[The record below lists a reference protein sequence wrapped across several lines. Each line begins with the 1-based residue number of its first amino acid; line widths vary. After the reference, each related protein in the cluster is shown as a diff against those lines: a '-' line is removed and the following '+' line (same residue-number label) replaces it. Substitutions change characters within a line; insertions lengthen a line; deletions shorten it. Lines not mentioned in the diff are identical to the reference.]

1 MLYIELLIKE
11 AVSLPAKR
19 IDHIGVVVRDLEK
32 SITFY
37 QDVLDLKLKAR
48 TPHTNGVIQL
58 AFLGYE
64 ESEETEIELIQGYSD
79 TLPSEATIHHFA
91 ITVDDIEKEYARIKK
106 LNDIELIDE
115 EIVTLPNGYRYFYI
129 YGPEKEWIEFFQR

>member
-1 MLYIELLIKE
+1 M
-11 AVSLPAKR
+11 AVKR
-19 IDHIGVVVRDLEK
+19 VDHIGVVVKDLEK
-32 SITFY
+32 SIAFY

-48 TPHTNGVIQL
+48 MTHTNGVIEL

-64 ESEETEIELIQGYSD
+64 ESDETEIELIQGYSD

-91 ITVDDIEKEYARIKK
+91 ITVDDIEEEYARIKS
-106 LNDIELIDE
+106 LDNTELIDE
-115 EIVTLPNGYRYFYI
+115 EIVTLPNGYRYFYV

>member
-1 MLYIELLIKE
+1 M
-11 AVSLPAKR
+11 AAKR
-19 IDHIGVVVRDLEK
+19 VDHIGVVVKDLEK
-32 SITFY
+32 SIAFY

-48 TPHTNGVIQL
+48 MPHTNGVIEL

-64 ESEETEIELIQGYSD
+64 ESDETEIELIQGYSD

-91 ITVDDIEKEYARIKK
+91 ITVDDIEAEYARIKS
-106 LNDIELIDE
+106 LDNTELIDE
-115 EIVTLPNGYRYFYI
+115 GIVTLPNGYRYFYI

>member
-1 MLYIELLIKE
+1 MAIKR
-11 AVSLPAKR
+11 V
-19 IDHIGVVVRDLEK
+19 DHIGVVVRDLEE

-37 QDVLDLKLKAR
+37 QDVLDLKVKSRVL
-48 TPHTNGVIQL
+48 HTNGVIQL
-58 AFLGYE
+58 AFLGYND
-64 ESEETEIELIQGYSD
+64 SDETEIELIQGYSD

-91 ITVDDIEKEYARIKK
+91 ITVDDIEKEYDRIKS
-106 LNDIELIDE
+106 LDNIELIDE

>member
-1 MLYIELLIKE
+1 MKE
-11 AVSLPAKR
+11 EGFLAVKR
-19 IDHIGVVVRDLEK
+19 VDHIGVVVKDLEK
-32 SITFY
+32 SIAFY

-48 TPHTNGVIQL
+48 MTHTNGVIEL

-64 ESEETEIELIQGYSD
+64 ESDETEIELIQGYSD

-91 ITVDDIEKEYARIKK
+91 ITVDDIEEEYARIKN
-106 LNDIELIDE
+106 LDNTELIDE
-115 EIVTLPNGYRYFYI
+115 EIVTLPNGYRYFYV

>member
-1 MLYIELLIKE
+1 MAIKR
-11 AVSLPAKR
+11 V
-19 IDHIGVVVRDLEK
+19 DHIGVVVRDLEK

-37 QDVLDLKLKAR
+37 QDVLDLKLKSR
-48 TPHTNGVIQL
+48 VPHTDGVIQL
-58 AFLGYE
+58 AFLGYND
-64 ESEETEIELIQGYSD
+64 SNETEIELIQGYSD

-91 ITVDDIEKEYARIKK
+91 ISVDDIEEEYARIQGFE
-106 LNDIELIDE
+106 NVELIDQ

>member
-1 MLYIELLIKE
+1 MAIKR
-11 AVSLPAKR
+11 V
-19 IDHIGVVVRDLEK
+19 DHIGVVVRDLEK

-37 QDVLDLKLKAR
+37 QDVLDLKLKSR
-48 TPHTNGVIQL
+48 VPHTDGVIQL
-58 AFLGYE
+58 AFLGYND
-64 ESEETEIELIQGYSD
+64 SNETEIELIQGYSD

-91 ITVDDIEKEYARIKK
+91 ISVDDIEEEYTRIQGFE
-106 LNDIELIDE
+106 DVELIDQ

>member
-1 MLYIELLIKE
+1 M
-11 AVSLPAKR
+11 AVKR
-19 IDHIGVVVRDLEK
+19 VDHIGVVVKDLEK
-32 SITFY
+32 SIAFY

-48 TPHTNGVIQL
+48 ITHTNGVIEL

-64 ESEETEIELIQGYSD
+64 ESDETEIELIQGYSD

-91 ITVDDIEKEYARIKK
+91 ITVDDIEEEYARIKS
-106 LNDIELIDE
+106 LDNTELIDE
-115 EIVTLPNGYRYFYI
+115 EIVTLPNGYRYFYV

>member
-1 MLYIELLIKE
+1 L
-11 AVSLPAKR
+11 AVKR
-19 IDHIGVVVRDLEK
+19 VDHIGVVVKDLEK
-32 SITFY
+32 SIAFY

-48 TPHTNGVIQL
+48 MTHTNGVIEL

-64 ESEETEIELIQGYSD
+64 ESDETEIELIQGYSD

-91 ITVDDIEKEYARIKK
+91 ITVDDIEEEYARIKS
-106 LNDIELIDE
+106 LDNTELIDE
-115 EIVTLPNGYRYFYI
+115 QIVTLPNGYRYFYV

>member
-1 MLYIELLIKE
+1 M
-11 AVSLPAKR
+11 AAKR
-19 IDHIGVVVRDLEK
+19 VDHIGVVVKDLEK
-32 SITFY
+32 SIAFY

-48 TPHTNGVIQL
+48 MTHTNGVIEL

-64 ESEETEIELIQGYSD
+64 ESDETEIELIQGYSD

-91 ITVDDIEKEYARIKK
+91 ITVDDIEVEYARIKS
-106 LNDIELIDE
+106 LDNTELIDE
-115 EIVTLPNGYRYFYI
+115 EIVTLPNGYRYFYV

>member
-1 MLYIELLIKE
+1 MAIKR
-11 AVSLPAKR
+11 V
-19 IDHIGVVVRDLEK
+19 DHIGVVVRDLEE

-37 QDVLDLKLKAR
+37 QDVLDLKVKSRVL
-48 TPHTNGVIQL
+48 HTNGVIQL
-58 AFLGYE
+58 AFLGYND
-64 ESEETEIELIQGYSD
+64 SDETEIELIQGYSD

-91 ITVDDIEKEYARIKK
+91 ITVDDIEEEYDRIKS
-106 LNDIELIDE
+106 LDNIELIDE

>member
-1 MLYIELLIKE
+1 M
-11 AVSLPAKR
+11 AVKR
-19 IDHIGVVVRDLEK
+19 VDHIGVVVKDLET
-32 SITFY
+32 SIAFY

-48 TPHTNGVIQL
+48 MTHTNGVIEL

-64 ESEETEIELIQGYSD
+64 ESDETEIELIQGYSD

-91 ITVDDIEKEYARIKK
+91 ITVDDIEEEYARIKS
-106 LNDIELIDE
+106 LNNTELIDE
-115 EIVTLPNGYRYFYI
+115 EIVTLPNGYRYFYV

>member
-1 MLYIELLIKE
+1 MKE
-11 AVSLPAKR
+11 EGFLAVKR
-19 IDHIGVVVRDLEK
+19 VDHIGVVVKDLEK
-32 SITFY
+32 SIAFY

-48 TPHTNGVIQL
+48 MTHTNGVIEL

-64 ESEETEIELIQGYSD
+64 ESDETEIELIQGYSD

-91 ITVDDIEKEYARIKK
+91 ITVDDIEEEYARIKS
-106 LNDIELIDE
+106 LDNTELIDE
-115 EIVTLPNGYRYFYI
+115 EIVTLPNGYRYFYV

>member
-1 MLYIELLIKE
+1 MAIKR
-11 AVSLPAKR
+11 V
-19 IDHIGVVVRDLEK
+19 DHIGVVVRDLEK

-37 QDVLDLKLKAR
+37 QDVLDLKLKSR
-48 TPHTNGVIQL
+48 VPHTDGVIQL
-58 AFLGYE
+58 AFLGYND
-64 ESEETEIELIQGYSD
+64 SNETEIELIQGYSD

-91 ITVDDIEKEYARIKK
+91 ISVDDIEEEYARIQGFE
-106 LNDIELIDE
+106 DVELIDQ

>member
-1 MLYIELLIKE
+1 M
-11 AVSLPAKR
+11 AVKR
-19 IDHIGVVVRDLEK
+19 VDHIGVVVKDLEK
-32 SITFY
+32 SIAFY

-48 TPHTNGVIQL
+48 MTHTNGVIEL

-64 ESEETEIELIQGYSD
+64 ESNETEIELIQGYSD

-91 ITVDDIEKEYARIKK
+91 ITVDDIEEEYARIKSMD
-106 LNDIELIDE
+106 NTELIDE
-115 EIVTLPNGYRYFYI
+115 EIVTLPNGYRYFYV

>member
-1 MLYIELLIKE
+1 M
-11 AVSLPAKR
+11 AAKR
-19 IDHIGVVVRDLEK
+19 VDHIGVVVRDLEK
-32 SITFY
+32 SIAFY

-48 TPHTNGVIQL
+48 MTHTNGVIEL

-64 ESEETEIELIQGYSD
+64 ESDETEIELIQGYSD

-91 ITVDDIEKEYARIKK
+91 ITVDDIEEEYARIKS
-106 LNDIELIDE
+106 LDNTELIDE
-115 EIVTLPNGYRYFYI
+115 EIVTLPNGYRYFYV

>member
-1 MLYIELLIKE
+1 M
-11 AVSLPAKR
+11 AVKR
-19 IDHIGVVVRDLEK
+19 VDHVGVVVKDLEK
-32 SITFY
+32 SIAFY

-48 TPHTNGVIQL
+48 MTHTNGVIEL

-64 ESEETEIELIQGYSD
+64 ESDETEIELIQGYSD

-91 ITVDDIEKEYARIKK
+91 ITVDDIEEEYARIKS
-106 LNDIELIDE
+106 LDNTELIDE
-115 EIVTLPNGYRYFYI
+115 EIVTLPNGYRYFYV

>member
-1 MLYIELLIKE
+1 M
-11 AVSLPAKR
+11 AVKR
-19 IDHIGVVVRDLEK
+19 VDHIGVVVKDLEK
-32 SITFY
+32 SIAFY

-48 TPHTNGVIQL
+48 MTHTNGVIEL

-64 ESEETEIELIQGYSD
+64 ESDETEIELIQGYSD

-91 ITVDDIEKEYARIKK
+91 ITVDDIEEEYARIKS
-106 LNDIELIDE
+106 LDNTELIDE

>member
-1 MLYIELLIKE
+1 M
-11 AVSLPAKR
+11 SAKR

-32 SITFY
+32 SIIFY
-37 QDVLDLKLKAR
+37 QEVLDLKLKAR
-48 TPHTNGVIQL
+48 VPHTNGVIQL

-64 ESEETEIELIQGYSD
+64 DSDETEIELIQGYSN

-91 ITVDDIEKEYARIKK
+91 ITVDDIEKEYARIKT
-106 LNDIELIDE
+106 LNVELIDE
-115 EIVTLPNGYRYFYI
+115 EIVTLPNGFRYFYI

>member
-1 MLYIELLIKE
+1 MKE
-11 AVSLPAKR
+11 EVFLATKR
-19 IDHIGVVVRDLEK
+19 VDHIGVVVKDLEK
-32 SITFY
+32 SIAFY
-37 QDVLDLKLKAR
+37 QEVLDLKVKAR
-48 TPHTNGVIQL
+48 VPHTNGVIQL

-64 ESEETEIELIQGYSD
+64 KSEETEIELIQGYSD

-91 ITVDDIEKEYARIKK
+91 ITVDDIEEEYARIKK
-106 LNDIELIDE
+106 LDNIELIDE